1 MEIQEK
7 NLQKE
12 EKAVRYTH
20 INSGAPSV
28 CIMFSGAGYN
38 YNHPLFY
45 YATMMMI
52 EQGIDVVH
60 IHYQYE
66 ANLLKTHRVEDISS
80 LMMADIHLVITD
92 LSQKHIYQKTILLGK
107 SLGTIPITLHL
118 AKEEFFR
125 EAQIILLTPLLKFP
139 SIAKATVLI
148 KQEVLLVMGNQDPY
162 FHHETIEKMKER
174 SIQIE
179 IIDGANH
186 SLDIDYHTEHSL
198 QTLKTVMAELKRF
211 IS

>member
-1 MEIQEK
+1 MEIHER

-12 EKAVRYTH
+12 EKVVRYTH

-118 AKEEFFR
+118 AKEEIFR
-125 EAQIILLTPLLKFP
+125 EAQIILLTPLLKLP

-148 KQEVLLVMGNQDPY
+148 TQEVLLVIGNQDPY
-162 FHHETIEKMKER
+162 FHHETIEEMKER
-174 SIQIE
+174 SIQIK
-179 IIDGANH
+179 IIDGAHH
-186 SLDIDYHTEHSL
+186 SLDINYHTEQSL

>member
-1 MEIQEK
+1 MEIHEI

-12 EKAVRYTH
+12 EKTVRYTH
-20 INSGAPSV
+20 INLGASSV

-66 ANLLKTHRVEDISS
+66 TNLLKTHRVEDISS
-80 LMMADIHLVITD
+80 LMMEDIHLVITD
-92 LSQKHIYQKTILLGK
+92 IFKKHTFQKTILLGK

-118 AKEEFFR
+118 ARDEIFR
-125 EAQIILLTPLLKFP
+125 KAQIILLTPLLTFP
-139 SIAKATVLI
+139 TIAKATVLL
-148 KQEVLLVMGNQDPY
+148 KQQVLLIIGNQDLY
-162 FHHETIEKMKER
+162 FHHETIEELKGHSVQVK
-174 SIQIE
+174 

-186 SLDIDYHTEHSL
+186 SLDIGYHTGQSL
-198 QTLKTVMAELKRF
+198 QTLQTVMNEVQRF
-211 IS
+211 IF